1 MADELAPAGPVVGP
15 NGQPVDEL
23 APAPNAPIQSAPGG
37 FESFGRGALQGATLG
52 YADEISGAIES
63 LFSNKTYEQARN
75 ESRQN
80 FQAASTAHPFLS
92 GLGEVGGGVASAFV
106 PGLGLAKGA
115 SLAKTAL
122 TLGAQGAAA
131 GLGGSNAELAGPNRD
146 IGGAV
151 KDTLT
156 GGVVGAGVG
165 GLAHVAGQGVS
176 RLLES
181 APAKAVEDRA
191 GNVAQGSGMKGS
203 ATATIK
209 KWLAKDPEAIDKALT
224 NGFDS
229 AETGK
234 KGMVL
239 ADIMRRPAKEIMPIV
254 EERANQIG
262 SKLGPVYQKAD
273 KLEGGFSILDF
284 VDHINEET
292 SKLKSSPINETLVS
306 HLLDAKESALKAW
319 APELVQKLKG
329 AENIRNLGID
339 APEALKHAPDIRIPY
354 QDFRDWVSHLQKQGV
369 GGIRTIMDPLERQA
383 AKQDT
388 ASALREYLNTSLET
402 LAERHPNS
410 GIDVPQLLKDNRE
423 FSALANIRDAVQ
435 SRLEKENAGNTS
447 GKGHIAKAV
456 GGLVGGAIGGAIPVP
471 VVGHLAG
478 AGIGMAAGTAAAAG
492 AERAG
497 QSATKALAN
506 VHGKLADLAL
516 RASRGDQAAA
526 NLLHKIHST
535 PAIMSRLAGMHA
547 NSLTEQV
554 GPSGGQ

>member
-1 MADELAPAGPVVGP
+1 MADELAPAGPVLGP

-23 APAPNAPIQSAPGG
+23 APAPNAPIQAAPGG

-63 LFSNKTYEQARN
+63 LFTDKTYTQARD
-75 ESRQN
+75 EARQAN
-80 FQAASTAHPFLS
+80 AAASTAHPFLS
-92 GLGEVGGGVASAFV
+92 AAGEIGGGIASAFV

-181 APAKAVEDRA
+181 APAKAVEDRLA
-191 GNVAQGSGMKGS
+191 NVAQGTGMKGS
-203 ATATIK
+203 ATLTIK
-209 KWLAKDPEAIDKALT
+209 KALAKDPEAIDKALT
-224 NGFDS
+224 TGFDS

-234 KGMVL
+234 KGLAL
-239 ADIMRRPAKEIMPIV
+239 ADIMRKPAADILPIV
-254 EERANQIG
+254 EERAAQVG
-262 SKLGPVYQKAD
+262 KKLAPVYKAAD
-273 KLEGGFSILDF
+273 KLEGGFSILNF
-284 VDHINEET
+284 VDHVNEEVA
-292 SKLKSSPINETLVS
+292 KLGKSPVNEKLVETM
-306 HLLDAKESALKAW
+306 LDAKESALKAW

-329 AENIRNLGID
+329 AENIRRLGID
-339 APEALKHAPDIRIPY
+339 APESLKHAQDVRIPY
-354 QDFRDWVSHLQKQGV
+354 QDFRQWVSHLQKEGTN
-369 GGIRTIMDPLERQA
+369 GTRTLMDMKAAQA
-383 AKQDT
+383 ARANLGSAMRDYLT
-388 ASALREYLNTSLET
+388 ADLEA
-402 LAERHPNS
+402 LAERHPS
-410 GIDVPQLLKDNRE
+410 GGVNVEQLLKDNRE
-423 FSALANIRDAVQ
+423 FSAIANIQDAVE
-435 SRLEKENAGNTS
+435 SRLWKEQAGNTS
-447 GKGHIAKAV
+447 GKGHVAKAV
-456 GGLVGGAIGGAIPVP
+456 GGIVGGAIGGAIPVP

-478 AGIGMAAGTAAAAG
+478 AAIGAGVGAAAG
-492 AERAG
+492 AAAGKAG
-497 QSATKALAN
+497 QSATSALSNA
-506 VHGKLADLAL
+506 HGKLAELAL
-516 RASRGDQAAA
+516 RASKGDRAAA
-526 NLLHKIHST
+526 NLLHMIHST

-554 GPSGGQ
+554 GNGGGQ